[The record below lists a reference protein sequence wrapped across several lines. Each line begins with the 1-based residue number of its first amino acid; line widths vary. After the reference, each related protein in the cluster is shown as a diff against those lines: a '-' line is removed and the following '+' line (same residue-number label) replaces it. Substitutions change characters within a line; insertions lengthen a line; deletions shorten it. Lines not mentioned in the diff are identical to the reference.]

1 MFESDTITIDSSSI
15 SPQVHFTI
23 TKSSTYVDITQNTGS
38 LNYEVDPLYTF
49 SIGLHLMNN
58 FQNSQDSDSIS
69 VLPISISVVDNATP
83 TVNNQT
89 LSSINENSSNGAIG
103 WYYIFTTDSEGNTI
117 TFTNFS
123 LYRLELDN
131 VLVSSGSY
139 GGTSQ
144 LTDPHENPFQMDS
157 SGNVTRKNGVFIN
170 SDLIN
175 EYQYTVEVR
184 DWHIIITLIR

>member
-1 MFESDTITIDSSSI
+1 MI
-15 SPQVHFTI
+15 
-23 TKSSTYVDITQNTGS
+23 
-38 LNYEVDPLYTF
+38 
-49 SIGLHLMNN
+49 
-58 FQNSQDSDSIS
+58 
-69 VLPISISVVDNATP
+69 TP

-89 LSSINENSSNGAIG
+89 LSSINENSSNGASVGTISA
-103 WYYIFTTDSEGNTI
+103 TDSEGNTI

-184 DWHIIITLIR
+184 DNYNNNSNRHQ